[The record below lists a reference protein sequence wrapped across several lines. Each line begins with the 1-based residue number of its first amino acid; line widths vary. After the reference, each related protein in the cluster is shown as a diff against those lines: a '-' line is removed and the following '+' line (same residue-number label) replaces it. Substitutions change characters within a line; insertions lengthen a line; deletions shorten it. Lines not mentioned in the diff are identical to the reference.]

1 MEKITIAE
9 LVDKANGYHYGMAGY
24 GCSVSAHILFNEVT
38 ETENAVSFQQVNQN
52 DINIHL
58 NKEEIT
64 AIEDKS
70 SDGSVCY
77 KIYMKS
83 GVIANIFLFNEK
95 GGEAQACH
103 MLYGSY
109 DDYLKELDL
118 NELERRVKKAKKA
131 FVFLSDGSTYM
142 KHTYEHIRLEDMD
155 ITNGTRKL
163 VLFNGDD
170 GENTDQISFTL
181 HDEAVNDIWLMCCMP
196 GWDGL
201 KLRLHNQ
208 PFTEVKISLL
218 YK

>member
-1 MEKITIAE
+1 MNISISE
-9 LVDKANGYHYGMAGY
+9 LVDKANGYSYGMIGY
-24 GCSVSAHILFNEVT
+24 GGAVSAHILFNEAKEDD
-38 ETENAVSFQQVNQN
+38 ETVIFRQINQN
-52 DINIHL
+52 DVNINL
-58 NKEEIT
+58 GKEEISS
-64 AIEDKS
+64 IEEKS
-70 SDGSVCY
+70 SDESVCY
-77 KIYMKS
+77 KVYMKS
-83 GVIANIFLFNEK
+83 GAVVIICLFHEK
-95 GGEAQACH
+95 DGEAQACH

-118 NELERRVKKAKKA
+118 NDLDERVEKTKKA

-155 ITNGTRKL
+155 ITDGTRKL

-170 GENTDQISFTL
+170 EDSDRISFTL
-181 HDEAVNDIWLMCCMP
+181 YDDDAVNDIWLMCGAP

-201 KLRLHNQ
+201 KLRLYNQ

>member
-1 MEKITIAE
+1 MGKITITE
-9 LVDKANGYHYGMAGY
+9 LVDRANGYHYGLAGY
-24 GCSVSAHILFNEVT
+24 GGSVSAHILFNEVA
-38 ETENAVSFQQVNQN
+38 ETENVVTFRQINQDDVN
-52 DINIHL
+52 ISL

-64 AIEDKS
+64 AIKDKS
-70 SDGSVCY
+70 SGGSACY

-83 GVIANIFLFNEK
+83 GAIISIFLFQER

-118 NELERRVKKAKKA
+118 NELEKRVKKAKKA
-131 FVFLSDGSTYM
+131 FVFISDSSM
-142 KHTYEHIRLEDMD
+142 DLKRKYEHIRLEDMD
-155 ITNGTRKL
+155 ITDGTRKL

-170 GENTDQISFTL
+170 EDSDRISFTL
-181 HDEAVNDIWLMCCMP
+181 YDENINDIWLMSGAD
-196 GWDGL
+196 GWEGI
-201 KLRLHNQ
+201 KLRLFNQ

>member
-1 MEKITIAE
+1 MRKITIAE
-9 LVDKANGYHYGMAGY
+9 LVDKANGYHYGIAGY
-24 GCSVSAHILFNEVT
+24 GGSVSAHILFNEAR
-38 ETENAVSFQQVNQN
+38 ETENAVSFQQINQN

-58 NKEEIT
+58 NKEEII

-77 KIYMKS
+77 RIYMKS
-83 GVIANIFLFNEK
+83 DAIISIHLFNEK
-95 GGEAQACH
+95 GSESQACR

-109 DDYLKELDL
+109 DDFLKELNL
-118 NELERRVKKAKKA
+118 NGLERMINKTKKA
-131 FVFLSDGSTYM
+131 FVFISDSSM
-142 KHTYEHIRLEDMD
+142 DLKRTYENIRLEDMD
-155 ITNGTRKL
+155 IIDGTRKL

-170 GENTDQISFTL
+170 EDNDQISFTL
-181 HDEAVNDIWLMCCMP
+181 YDENINDIWFMVGTD

-201 KLRLHNQ
+201 KLRLYNQ